1 MAKIAF
7 GGDGDPDLAVA
18 ALEQLGYTVFRLRPE
33 YKERLLDPLDDCLEA
48 IIESRN
54 DDKAI
59 RAIMDEVGSIVDEY
73 DGFCVECGPLRPNHE
88 PFDYLFPDSP
98 MPSARR

>member
-1 MAKIAF
+1 VVAHLLGGQTPEQQVQQPVTKLMAKIAF

-18 ALEQLGYTVFRLRPE
+18 APEQLGYTVFRLPPE
-33 YKERLLDPLDDCLEA
+33 YKERLLDPLDSCLEA

-59 RAIMDEVGSIVDEY
+59 RAIMDERHEY
-73 DGFCVECGPLRPNHE
+73 
-88 PFDYLFPDSP
+88 
-98 MPSARR
+98 RR